1 VIGHKNYN
9 IHRKYGVSYNTF
21 STRMAKFLGLIFDK
35 MKVWKKEGRI
45 ERFFLPSYVKIY
57 AAYIMNSKGNT

>member
-1 VIGHKNYN
+1 
-9 IHRKYGVSYNTF
+9 
-21 STRMAKFLGLIFDK
+21 MAKFLGLIFDK